1 MNGDI
6 FIDGIENIVLSQ
18 GMVRMDLA
26 SFSIRKRDKSGKPVV
41 ESSQRIVMT
50 PQGFLRTHGAME
62 RMLNELV
69 GAGVVRGKSEEENRS
84 GPARDVAKSIAVKD
98 RRNDGGDAKSGKK
111 DRRHRTLTIRK

>member
-26 SFSIRKRDKSGKPVV
+26 SFSVKAKNKEGKPAV
-41 ESSQRIVMT
+41 ETKQRIVMT

-62 RMLNELV
+62 RMLNELIKS
-69 GAGVVRGKSEEENRS
+69 GVVREKTEEQRS
-84 GPARDVAKSIAVKD
+84 GPARDQAASIEVKD
-98 RRNDGGDAKSGKK
+98 RRGNGQDGKPAKAKEG
-111 DRRHRTLTIRK
+111 RRRRILRVR